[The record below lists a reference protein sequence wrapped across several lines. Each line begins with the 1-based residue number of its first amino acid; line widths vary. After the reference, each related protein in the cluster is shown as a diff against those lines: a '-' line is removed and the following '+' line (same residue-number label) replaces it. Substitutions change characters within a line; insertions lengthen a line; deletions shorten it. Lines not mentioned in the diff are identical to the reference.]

1 VCFEAQCVHSLT
13 ESKSNAILLCGM
25 ASSKEMKEMENAPAQ
40 ALSCIQLLRQELD
53 VELFEQTMHLLTS
66 YSLSRLVSLGQDLP
80 LTA

>member
-1 VCFEAQCVHSLT
+1 
-13 ESKSNAILLCGM
+13 
-25 ASSKEMKEMENAPAQ
+25 MENAPAQ